1 MIFTVISALLLILWL
16 IILWD
21 ENHEDKTI
29 KSMRAEF
36 DSYKEAIYLIES
48 HVESARKKL
57 G

>member
-16 IILWD
+16 IVLWD
-21 ENHEDKTI
+21 EHHEDKTVESI
-29 KSMRAEF
+29 RAEF
-36 DSYKEAIYLIES
+36 DSYKEAIHLMES